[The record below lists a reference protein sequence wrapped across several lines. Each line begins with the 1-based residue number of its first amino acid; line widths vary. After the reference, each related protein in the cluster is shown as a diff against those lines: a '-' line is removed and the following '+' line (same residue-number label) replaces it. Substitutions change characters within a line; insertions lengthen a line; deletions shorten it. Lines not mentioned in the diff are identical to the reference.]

1 MILIDNGHSSQTPGK
16 RSPLFDDGVT
26 RFYEW
31 EYNRRVARELH
42 KRLCAEGICS
52 VLLVPEDDYDVP
64 LAERAAR
71 ANKYGKDSLF
81 ISIHCNACGDGKTWN
96 SGRGWAIYTSKGTTK
111 SDRIAT
117 VFWNE
122 AKKTLEP
129 LGMSVRK
136 DYSDGDPDNEANF
149 AVLVKTNMPAVLTEN
164 LFMTNKEDVKFL
176 LSDEGFDAIVNIHL
190 NAIKE
195 CIKLGYYVPGR

>member
-1 MILIDNGHSSQTPGK
+1 MILIDNGHSRQTPGK

-31 EYNRRVARELH
+31 EYNRKIARELH
-42 KRLCAEGICS
+42 KRLCAEGICN

-64 LAERAAR
+64 LTERANR

-81 ISIHCNACGDGKTWN
+81 ISIHINAFGDGNEWN
-96 SGRGWAIYTSKGTTK
+96 SARGWSVYTSKGNTR
-111 SDRIAT
+111 SDKIAT

-122 AKKTLEP
+122 A
-129 LGMSVRK
+129 RK
-136 DYSDGDPDNEANF
+136 ALPMQVSLRQDTSDGDPDIESNF
-149 AVLVKTNMPAVLTEN
+149 TVLTKTTMPAILTEN
-164 LFMTNKEDVKFL
+164 LFMTNRDDVKVL
-176 LSDEGFDAIVNIHL
+176 LSDEGFNAIVNLHL

-195 CIKLGYYVPGR
+195 CIRLGYYDPGR